1 SADIRPGPAPALGSC
16 QVHPGDRD
24 RRRLGPPYCERVA
37 DRRLGSKSRTQ
48 IEKGPGRSPGPA
60 RLAPKPSQSTA
71 LHCSLPRA
79 LPPPKLPRPCSSQ
92 PRHPALG
99 PEQQRRT
106 AEQHKPPETT
116 NPCGFYGWLTLTA
129 CERPPPVA
137 ALTVN
142 KTDEPALRQCPSDLS
157 MAGKLPPIFGIYRT
171 VGQRQKAK
179 TTPTILFF
187 VENKK
192 TTKMVFVKHK

>member
-1 SADIRPGPAPALGSC
+1 
-16 QVHPGDRD
+16 
-24 RRRLGPPYCERVA
+24 LGPPYCERVA

-79 LPPPKLPRPCSSQ
+79 LPPTKLPRPCSSQ

-157 MAGKLPPIFGIYRT
+157 MAGSYARILGITRPSGHDQKRQPTPAVHSCVTTRKRLNRLLINQRSRNWPFGR
-171 VGQRQKAK
+171 
-179 TTPTILFF
+179 
-187 VENKK
+187 
-192 TTKMVFVKHK
+192 